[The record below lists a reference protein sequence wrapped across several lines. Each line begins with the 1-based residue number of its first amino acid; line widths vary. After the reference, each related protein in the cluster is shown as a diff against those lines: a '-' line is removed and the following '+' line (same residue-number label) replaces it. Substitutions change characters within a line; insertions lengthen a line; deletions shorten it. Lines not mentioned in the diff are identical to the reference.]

1 MYTPIC
7 TRGKTGNWQTNLTGS
22 ESRIRR
28 NRCKIRKFNIT
39 LTSQRHKK
47 SRERPIFRR
56 SRDSAHHSNSSADNL
71 NQLFFFHCEQS
82 YYPHSSKNVVLFM
95 SFQIFRA
102 KIEPGKD
109 IYPRFLQLLLYR
121 YNIWLRLS
129 KFNITFQH
137 SHSFS
142 HFSLNLS
149 DICLLVNIK

>member
-1 MYTPIC
+1 MVSPSRSLYYFSLFYLTPKPGPIVLG
-7 TRGKTGNWQTNLTGS
+7 RWISGGEVSGIGSGGN
-22 ESRIRR
+22 IRY
-28 NRCKIRKFNIT
+28 
-39 LTSQRHKK
+39 
-47 SRERPIFRR
+47 
-56 SRDSAHHSNSSADNL
+56 SNSSADNL

>member
-1 MYTPIC
+1 M
-7 TRGKTGNWQTNLTGS
+7 TGNPIDYLPY
-22 ESRIRR
+22 
-28 NRCKIRKFNIT
+28 KIIHT
-39 LTSQRHKK
+39 LSYY
-47 SRERPIFRR
+47 
-56 SRDSAHHSNSSADNL
+56 SNSSADNL

-109 IYPRFLQLLLYR
+109 IYTRFLQLLLYR

>member
-1 MYTPIC
+1 MLFSQCYHFVIKQTP
-7 TRGKTGNWQTNLTGS
+7 NASQTPCLCGFSDFFTY
-22 ESRIRR
+22 
-28 NRCKIRKFNIT
+28 
-39 LTSQRHKK
+39 
-47 SRERPIFRR
+47 
-56 SRDSAHHSNSSADNL
+56 SNSSADNL